1 MESPIRVVKEYLLF
15 SGGESVLE
23 IPHGAR
29 VLSVSPV
36 KPRIFIL
43 CDPSQPLIKRKFM
56 VIESESPFD
65 ETKLKCDYHGTFVY
79 EGRAGH
85 VIELV

>member
-1 MESPIRVVKEYLLF
+1 
-15 SGGESVLE
+15 
-23 IPHGAR
+23 
-29 VLSVSPV
+29 
-36 KPRIFIL
+36 
-43 CDPSQPLIKRKFM
+43 M